1 MTNKFLQISRFALP
15 AVAAI
20 AATAIWVT
28 LADNVASGRPGSGDP
43 ETSGLAAAILS
54 AQHASAITDTSR
66 AISYLESALAIDP
79 SNTDLLEENYFLA
92 VQMGDFDSAVPSAK
106 KAYELLPRRGLAPV
120 VLAVHHYRRKEYD
133 QAWSYIDGIS
143 GQGLNAFALPMLRA
157 WGSAP
162 TRTADESLAE
172 LAAMESY
179 RDIEDLSHAMSGLLN
194 EYYGRDQAALEH
206 YDALAFDSEKRRI
219 SLVRLIAGGYHRL
232 GQPDKAEELVGRYQN
247 ANGPSPTVESFANPR
262 SFSKKMTLNEG
273 MAEAL
278 FAGAEMLLRS
288 RATDGLAQLSIAYAQ
303 SALHLDPSMIITRRY
318 IGITLAARSHYAE
331 SNQILSAAKKSAP
344 GYLEAQMQIAE
355 NFTRMEEL
363 ESALSTLEALSR
375 SHSEWPEVHVAMGD
389 LLRQLQRYPD
399 AVEAYD
405 TALALYPEDRAAN
418 WAAYYMRGIA
428 LERAK
433 EWNRAEHDFR
443 KALALNPD
451 DAGVMNYLGYSYLDR
466 GENLTEARRLIEKAY
481 EKNPTDGYIIDSLGW
496 AMYVMGEFEEAVV
509 QLERAA
515 ESTPADATINDHL
528 GDAYW
533 QVGRINEA
541 RFQWERALTLDPDDA
556 QRKAILAKLEQ
567 GLAKN

>member
-1 MTNKFLQISRFALP
+1 MTSKFLYISRFALP

-20 AATAIWVT
+20 AATAIWIT

-54 AQHASAITDTSR
+54 AKHAGAVTDTTR
-66 AISYLESALAIDP
+66 AISYLEVALAIDP

-106 KAYELLPRRGLAPV
+106 RAYELLPRRGLAPV

-133 QAWSYIDGIS
+133 QAWSYIDGIP

-157 WGSAP
+157 WASAP
-162 TRTADESLAE
+162 IRTAEESLAE
-172 LAAMESY
+172 LAAMEAY

-194 EYYGRDQAALEH
+194 EYYSRDQAALEQ
-206 YDALAFDSEKRRI
+206 YDTLAFDGENRSI
-219 SLVRLIAGGYHRL
+219 SMLRLIAGGYHRL
-232 GQPDKAEELVGRYQN
+232 GHSDKVVDLVARFQSK
-247 ANGPSPTVESFANPR
+247 NGPSPTVESFADPR
-262 SFSKKMTLNEG
+262 SFSKKVALNEG

-278 FAGAEMLLRS
+278 YAGAEMLLRS

-303 SALHLDPSMIITRRY
+303 SALHLDPNMTLARRY
-318 IGITLAARSHYAE
+318 IGVTLAARNHYAE
-331 SNQILSAAKKSAP
+331 SNQILSAVKNSAP

-355 NFTRMEEL
+355 NYTRMEET
-363 ESALSTLEALSR
+363 ESALSTLEAVSR
-375 SHSEWPEVHVAMGD
+375 SHSDWPEVHVAIGD
-389 LLRQLQRYPD
+389 LLRQLQRFPD

-405 TALALYPEDRAAN
+405 TALTLYPEDRRAN

-433 EWNRAEHDFR
+433 EWGRAEQDFR
-443 KALALNPD
+443 RALALNPD
-451 DAGVMNYLGYSYLDR
+451 DAGIMNYLGYSYLDR
-466 GENLTEARRLIEKAY
+466 GENLAEARRLIEKAY
-481 EKNPTDGYIIDSLGW
+481 EKNPSDGYIIDSLGW
-496 AMYVMGEFEEAVV
+496 AMYVMGEYEEAVV

-533 QVGRINEA
+533 QVGRVNEA
-541 RFQWERALTLDPDDA
+541 RFQWERALTLDPEDA
-556 QRKAILAKLEQ
+556 QRKVILAKLEQ